1 MSKSEPPSTQ
11 PKSIRQKR
19 ILDIAADNPDAT
31 LAEIAEQIPSVSA
44 DHVDRVLDQYGDPA
58 ASDESDPDQ
67 SPPGSPDENSNAD
80 ADLDSKGSADGQ
92 ATTEATNQAHEL
104 PSATDKE
111 PDGPSITEPPDT
123 ASQMD
128 PETEAETTEPGVE
141 PEPAGEAE
149 PSDESA
155 ETAESG
161 VNTSSPTDEPTD
173 EPTPDPDGLTQK
185 ERETLRAISYEP
197 TATQD
202 QIADMLS
209 VSRATVSNRVNAIP
223 GFNWA
228 DRDSFVEAVFDDQ
241 LTVDVSVSSNG
252 DDGSAATQNTAK
264 EAVTDGSPSRQSE
277 DTSGESPTQED
288 SSVAA
293 DGVVDGTAPTAPAPQ
308 AADRDAATDD
318 SDAASGDD
326 LDTISHQ
333 LDDFAE
339 RLAAVEQEVQDD
351 GETGGGSPLSETDL
365 LHKVVYACMNS
376 DRIVEEEE
384 LEILDALV
392 N

>member
-1 MSKSEPPSTQ
+1 M
-11 PKSIRQKR
+11 
-19 ILDIAADNPDAT
+19 DIAADNPGAT

-67 SPPGSPDENSNAD
+67 SSSGPPDENSNAD
-80 ADLDSKGSADGQ
+80 ADLDSKGSSDGQ

-104 PSATDKE
+104 SSETDKE
-111 PDGPSITEPPDT
+111 PDGPSVTEPPET

-128 PETEAETTEPGVE
+128 PETEADTTEPGVE
-141 PEPAGEAE
+141 PEPAAEAG
-149 PSDESA
+149 PSDKSA
-155 ETAESG
+155 ETAGSG
-161 VNTSSPTDEPTD
+161 ADTSSPTNESI
-173 EPTPDPDGLTQK
+173 PDPEGLTQK

-197 TATQD
+197 TATQN
-202 QIADMLS
+202 QIADMLG

-228 DRDSFVEAVFDDQ
+228 DRDSFVEEVFDDH
-241 LTVDVSVSSNG
+241 LTVDVSVSPNG
-252 DDGSAATQNTAK
+252 DDGSAATQNTGK

-277 DTSGESPTQED
+277 DATGDSSTQED
-288 SSVAA
+288 SSAAA

-308 AADRDAATDD
+308 AADRDATTED
-318 SDAASGDD
+318 SDAASSED
-326 LDTISHQ
+326 LDAISHQ

-339 RLAAVEQEVQDD
+339 RLAAVEQELQDD
-351 GETGGGSPLSETDL
+351 GETGEGSPFSDTDL

-384 LEILDALV
+384 LQILDALV